1 MSGGYLTLD
10 LREIKDTSGVLIK
23 KGIYNY
29 ILNTYK
35 PIEVLVSQEL
45 IDNFM
50 GNEKGVLCKTFR
62 INLTELL
69 ENSEYGVT
77 QQGINLPVGYH
88 ENYDETKKIRSIG
101 LALFRLVITKN
112 DEISFQEI

>member
-10 LREIKDTSGVLIK
+10 LRKLKDTSGVLYK

-29 ILNTYK
+29 ILNTNK
-35 PIEVLVSQEL
+35 PIEVLVSQEI

-69 ENSEYGVT
+69 VNSDYGVFE
-77 QQGINLPVGYH
+77 QGIYLPVGYH
-88 ENYDETKKIRSIG
+88 ENYDETKNIRSIG
-101 LALFRLVITKN
+101 FALFRIVITKN
-112 DEISFQEI
+112 DEITFAEI